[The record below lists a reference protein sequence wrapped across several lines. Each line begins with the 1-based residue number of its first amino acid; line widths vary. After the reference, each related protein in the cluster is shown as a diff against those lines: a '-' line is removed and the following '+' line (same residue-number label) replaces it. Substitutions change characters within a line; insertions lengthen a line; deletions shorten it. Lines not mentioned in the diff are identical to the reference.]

1 MIPVSRLSFLQQYS
15 AANKGVCVCNEI
27 TWLWPWSA
35 LIHNQRLAVIGKIAA
50 RITVIST
57 GFNFMWES
65 EGAPPDGWE
74 VSGQVTSLGII
85 KNAKFA
91 FDIRTYGEQG

>member
-1 MIPVSRLSFLQQYS
+1 
-15 AANKGVCVCNEI
+15 
-27 TWLWPWSA
+27 
-35 LIHNQRLAVIGKIAA
+35 
-50 RITVIST
+50 
-57 GFNFMWES
+57 MWES

-91 FDIRTYGEQG
+91 FDIRTHGEQG

>member
-1 MIPVSRLSFLQQYS
+1 MYT
-15 AANKGVCVCNEI
+15 ATNKGVGCVCNEI
-27 TWLWPWSA
+27 TLLWPWSA

-65 EGAPPDGWE
+65 ERAAPDGWE
-74 VSGQVTSLGII
+74 VGRQAS
-85 KNAKFA
+85 
-91 FDIRTYGEQG
+91 R